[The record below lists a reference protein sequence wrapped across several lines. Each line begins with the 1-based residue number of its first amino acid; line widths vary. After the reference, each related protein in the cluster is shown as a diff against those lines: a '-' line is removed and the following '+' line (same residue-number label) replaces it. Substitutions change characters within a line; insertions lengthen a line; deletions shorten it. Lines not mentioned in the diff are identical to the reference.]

1 MATGLRGV
9 VLDPVIR
16 LVEAVCKKEKE
27 PVQIHHLQVMARSVK
42 DQAQKRRAVT
52 HRHVRKS
59 FLCYSTT
66 ITAVIGHFKFI
77 S

>member
-1 MATGLRGV
+1 MATGLHGV

-16 LVEAVCKKEKE
+16 LVEAVCNLGKE
-27 PVQIHHLQVMARSVK
+27 PVQIHHLLVVARSVK

-52 HRHVRKS
+52 HKHVRKS